1 MITDTALYLFGIQ
14 GKTLN
19 KTEIGW
25 LNHPLTAGVILFTR
39 NYDNPKQ
46 IKAFIKTIRQIAKKP
61 ILIAIDH
68 EGGRVQRFREGF
80 TKIPAM
86 AELGKM
92 YDADKK
98 RGLTLAEA
106 TGYVMAYEIAQCD
119 IDFSFAPVLDV
130 QTDFSQ
136 VIGDRAFHSDVNAIG
151 KLATAFYQGMRKA
164 GTIGVGKHF
173 PGHGNV
179 AADSHRQLPIYD
191 VDFAILEKM
200 DLPPF
205 KTLIEQG
212 IEAIMPAHI
221 LCPKIDNLPA
231 GFSPIWLEKILRKQ
245 LGFTGCIISDDLDM
259 AGAAK
264 YGDMAERVALAKK
277 YCDLILLCNNHDDMK
292 IAFSSQIPEPNRQR
306 QIRQS
311 ALRRK
316 KGCLDNNL
324 YRQAL
329 SELRQ
334 AQLIDEFFHT
344 QTAPIR

>member
-14 GKTLN
+14 GKSLN
-19 KTEIGW
+19 QKEIEW

-39 NYDNPKQ
+39 NYESPEQ
-46 IKAFIKTIRQIAKKP
+46 IKEFIQTIRQTATNP

-86 AELGKM
+86 AELGKI
-92 YDADKK
+92 YDSDSEKA
-98 RGLTLAEA
+98 LMLAKA
-106 TGYVMAYEIAQCD
+106 TGYVMAYEIAECD

-136 VIGDRAFHSDVNAIG
+136 IIGDRAFHQNVEVIG
-151 KLATAFYQGMRKA
+151 MLATAFYQGMREA

-179 AADSHRQLPIYD
+179 VADSHLQLPICD
-191 VDFAILEKM
+191 EDFSHIEKS

-205 KTLIEQG
+205 KHLVEQG

-221 LCPKIDNLPA
+221 LFPQVDNLPA
-231 GFSPIWLEKILRKQ
+231 GFSSVWLEEILRQQ
-245 LGFTGCIISDDLDM
+245 LGFNGCIISDDLDM
-259 AGAAK
+259 AGAAE
-264 YGDMAERVALAKK
+264 YGDMAQRVEFAKK

-292 IAFSSQIPEPNRQR
+292 IAFESQTPEPNKTR

-311 ALRRK
+311 ALQRK
-316 KGCLDNNL
+316 KDCLDKDK
-324 YRQAL
+324 YKQAL
-329 SELRQ
+329 SVLRL
-334 AQLIDEFFHT
+334 ADLI
-344 QTAPIR
+344 